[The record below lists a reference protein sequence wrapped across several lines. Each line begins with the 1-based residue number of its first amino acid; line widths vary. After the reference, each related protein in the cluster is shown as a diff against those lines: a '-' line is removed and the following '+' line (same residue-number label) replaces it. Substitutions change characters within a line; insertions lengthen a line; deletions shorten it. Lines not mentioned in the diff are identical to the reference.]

1 MYTSFQL
8 KSCAKTRY
16 YIRTVNLSTHCMLTE
31 ELLVI
36 YGEELCDEKYEPGVT
51 LPKGFRVEFYE
62 LDDFLN
68 TDMAINIDNNKK
80 ETIRERTLSGI
91 DCPAA

>member
-1 MYTSFQL
+1 
-8 KSCAKTRY
+8 
-16 YIRTVNLSTHCMLTE
+16 MLTE